1 MSAQLNDF
9 ELEEFKK
16 LVQQWISYDDDIRK
30 LKEAEKKINEA
41 KKALTE
47 PILQF
52 MSKNSIEDCNTS
64 TGKLKYCVSLHKKP
78 MSKQFLVDKL
88 TIYLNNGKKSEEITN
103 YLLEN
108 REVEQKVNLRRAI
121 PKRKLEL

>member
-1 MSAQLNDF
+1 MDTKTISNYSIQKPEF
-9 ELEEFKK
+9 IEEFKK

-78 MSKQFLVDKL
+78 ISKQFLVDKL
-88 TIYLNNGKKSEEITN
+88 TIYLNNGKYKFIHI
-103 YLLEN
+103 
-108 REVEQKVNLRRAI
+108 KCCVNQ
-121 PKRKLEL
+121 